1 MVREKEMIKNKEERR
16 RYGDSNK
23 ERMGDGESEKV

>member
-1 MVREKEMIKNKEERR
+1 MIKNKEERR